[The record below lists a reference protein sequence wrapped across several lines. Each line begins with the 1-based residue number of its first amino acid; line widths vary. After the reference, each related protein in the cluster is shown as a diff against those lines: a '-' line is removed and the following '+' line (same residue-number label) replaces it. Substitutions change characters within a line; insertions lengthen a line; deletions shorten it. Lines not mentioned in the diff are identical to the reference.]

1 MLGRTLF
8 FAAVLFP
15 LAAQNRYAASW
26 DSLDARPVPKWFTDA
41 KFGIFIHWGVY
52 SVPAYAPPGAKG
64 GDAYAEWYWNHL
76 RRGPISK
83 GAPNGTWHFHN
94 RTYGEQFDYQNFAAM
109 FRAELFDPAHWADA
123 FENSGAKY
131 VVLTSKH
138 HEGFALWPSEH
149 ASKTWGRPWN
159 ALDTGPKRDVLGDL
173 TAAVRAKGLR
183 MGYYFSLYEWYNPVW
198 LSDRKRYIR
207 EHMIPQFKDL
217 VTRYQPAVLFADGEW
232 DLPSAEWTSP
242 DLLAWVLNE
251 SAAKDEVVLNDRWG
265 KDSRHKH
272 GGYSTTEYTAGL
284 EGNNHPWEES
294 RGMGRS
300 YGYNRAERLSDYRTE
315 RELTLMLVDL
325 VSRGGNLLL
334 DIGPT
339 GDGRIP
345 VIMEERLRQMGSWL
359 ARNGE
364 AIFSTEPWVRTRQW
378 SDGHQPRLETGE
390 FMTRYEV
397 TDYIERRKPEQAIIE
412 AFFTRK
418 GNDVFAIVPRV
429 AGESFRVRNATLPA
443 GRAVRILGRTDPL
456 PWKTD
461 RTDIVITLPRD
472 LPPEAAFA
480 IRLPF
485 LAVR

>member
-1 MLGRTLF
+1 
-8 FAAVLFP
+8 
-15 LAAQNRYAASW
+15 
-26 DSLDARPVPKWFTDA
+26 
-41 KFGIFIHWGVY
+41 
-52 SVPAYAPPGAKG
+52 
-64 GDAYAEWYWNHL
+64 
-76 RRGPISK
+76 
-83 GAPNGTWHFHN
+83 
-94 RTYGEQFDYQNFAAM
+94 
-109 FRAELFDPAHWADA
+109 
-123 FENSGAKY
+123 
-131 VVLTSKH
+131 
-138 HEGFALWPSEH
+138 
-149 ASKTWGRPWN
+149 
-159 ALDTGPKRDVLGDL
+159 
-173 TAAVRAKGLR
+173 
-183 MGYYFSLYEWYNPVW
+183 
-198 LSDRKRYIR
+198 
-207 EHMIPQFKDL
+207 
-217 VTRYQPAVLFADGEW
+217 
-232 DLPSAEWTSP
+232 
-242 DLLAWVLNE
+242 
-251 SAAKDEVVLNDRWG
+251 
-265 KDSRHKH
+265 
-272 GGYSTTEYTAGL
+272 
-284 EGNNHPWEES
+284 
-294 RGMGRS
+294 MGRS

-485 LAVR
+485 LAVREFAVTL